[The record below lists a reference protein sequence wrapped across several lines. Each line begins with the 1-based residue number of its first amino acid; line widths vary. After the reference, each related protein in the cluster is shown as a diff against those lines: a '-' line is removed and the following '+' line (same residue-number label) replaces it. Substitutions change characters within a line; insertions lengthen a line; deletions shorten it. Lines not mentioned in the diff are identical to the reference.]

1 MAEHQTISARSD
13 LDIRKDI
20 IALITT
26 YPPLAYDRHYIDVH
40 VNDGQVVLTGNVR
53 TPINRIYLQS
63 QAVAVEGVTGVDAS
77 RLYDDESLR
86 THAGR
91 VLPTGVVVNVNNGVV
106 VLSGD
111 LAGEN
116 VDALGS
122 AVAAL
127 PGVVRVLVR
136 G

>member
-1 MAEHQTISARSD
+1 MAEHHTISARSD

-26 YPPLAYDRHYIDVH
+26 YPPLAYDRHHIDVH
-40 VNDGQVVLTGNVR
+40 VHDGQVVLTGNVR
-53 TPINRIYLQS
+53 TPINRTYLQS
-63 QAVAVEGVTGVDAS
+63 QAVGVEGVTGVDTS

-86 THAGR
+86 TDAGR